1 MRLQSKIRG
10 GGRKGERPVTLRDY
24 LNTQSFLRDADHG
37 VDGSRIQQVSERG
50 VASQGRRL
58 TQTDGRSST
67 RLRRARGSMW
77 VSMPQCQ
84 RVKCHHHRP
93 FHLRHVSARRWKPRL
108 LPERATATDFFSNA
122 VGGCGPSD
130 AGVPRMRCLC
140 LRQTSSKTTDQ
151 RRAMALFDLCNC
163 GRSSAFHPEVACSH
177 GPLSTNRTA
186 QRELDERVIC
196 LVACPS
202 RQVFQNAP
210 RPRIAKDADDAPP
223 RGVNGGQQ
231 LACMSGRPGLDAG

>member
-1 MRLQSKIRG
+1 M
-10 GGRKGERPVTLRDY
+10 TLRDY
-24 LNTQSFLRDADHG
+24 LYIQSFLRDADHG

-108 LPERATATDFFSNA
+108 LPERTTATVFFLERRRRMWA
-122 VGGCGPSD
+122 VGRGRSRNALPLSSADFLQDNGSTSSYG
-130 AGVPRMRCLC
+130 ALRLVQ
-140 LRQTSSKTTDQ
+140 LRQIV
-151 RRAMALFDLCNC
+151 RL
-163 GRSSAFHPEVACSH
+163 
-177 GPLSTNRTA
+177 
-186 QRELDERVIC
+186 
-196 LVACPS
+196 PS
-202 RQVFQNAP
+202 
-210 RPRIAKDADDAPP
+210 
-223 RGVNGGQQ
+223 
-231 LACMSGRPGLDAG
+231 